1 MRTITVVT
9 VGRSDFG
16 IYRPV
21 LRAIQEAPDLSL
33 RLVASGMHLAP
44 EFGHTVDAIEAE
56 GFEVAERVE
65 MLVSSDTP
73 EGVAKSI
80 GLGVIGFSQ
89 SLARSRPDVLLV
101 LGDRFEMY
109 AAAIAA
115 LPFRIPIAHIHGGEV
130 TEGAIDDAI
139 RHSITKLS
147 HLHFT
152 STQAYADRIIR
163 MGEEPWRVSVSGAP
177 SLDNLAEIEVLG
189 PEALQASLG
198 MHLEQPFVLATY
210 HPATLENQSARAQMD
225 EVIAAVA
232 ERDMPV
238 VFTMPNADPGGR
250 EVSELI
256 RAFTGGH
263 ERVFY
268 VENLGTQAYF
278 SVMANAAL
286 MLGNSSSGIIEACSF
301 GLPVVNI
308 GTRQQGRVRGS
319 NVIDVACERA
329 AIIAGINQAL
339 DPAFRRQIEGSINP
353 YGGGEASKVIIGR
366 LKGVELGAQ
375 LITKRFHDGA

>member
-238 VFTMPNADPGGR
+238 VFTMPNAEPGGR

>member
-1 MRTITVVT
+1 
-9 VGRSDFG
+9 
-16 IYRPV
+16 
-21 LRAIQEAPDLSL
+21 
-33 RLVASGMHLAP
+33 
-44 EFGHTVDAIEAE
+44 
-56 GFEVAERVE
+56 
-65 MLVSSDTP
+65 
-73 EGVAKSI
+73 
-80 GLGVIGFSQ
+80 
-89 SLARSRPDVLLV
+89 
-101 LGDRFEMY
+101 
-109 AAAIAA
+109 
-115 LPFRIPIAHIHGGEV
+115 
-130 TEGAIDDAI
+130 
-139 RHSITKLS
+139 
-147 HLHFT
+147 
-152 STQAYADRIIR
+152 
-163 MGEEPWRVSVSGAP
+163 
-177 SLDNLAEIEVLG
+177 
-189 PEALQASLG
+189 
-198 MHLEQPFVLATY
+198 
-210 HPATLENQSARAQMD
+210 MD

>member
-1 MRTITVVT
+1 MRTITAVT

-21 LRAIQEAPDLSL
+21 LRAIQENPDLSL
-33 RLVASGMHLAP
+33 RLIASGMHLAP
-44 EFGHTVDAIEAE
+44 EFGHTVDAIVDE
-56 GFEVAERVE
+56 GFEVTERVE
-65 MLVSSDTP
+65 MSLSSDTP

-80 GLGVIGFSQ
+80 GLGVIGFGQ
-89 SLARSRPDVLLV
+89 SFARSRPDLLLV

-115 LPFRIPIAHIHGGEV
+115 LPFRIPMAHIHGGEV

-147 HLHFT
+147 HLHFV

-163 MGEEPWRVSVSGAP
+163 MGEEPWRVVVSGAP
-177 SLDNLAEIEVLG
+177 SLDNLAGVEVLG
-189 PEALQASLG
+189 LDALGASLG
-198 MHLEQPFVLATY
+198 VPLEQPFILATY
-210 HPATLENQSARAQMD
+210 HPATLEEQSARVQMD
-225 EVIAAVA
+225 EVLAAIT

-250 EVSELI
+250 EVGEMI
-256 RAFTGGH
+256 RAYTEAH
-263 ERVFY
+263 PTAVY

-278 SVMANAAL
+278 SMMANAAL

-308 GTRQQGRVRGS
+308 GTRQRGRVRGS
-319 NVIDVACERA
+319 NVIDIDCERE
-329 AIIAGINQAL
+329 AIAAGIAQAL
-339 DPAFRRQIEGSINP
+339 DPAFGQHIKGTVNP
-353 YGGGEASKVIIGR
+353 YGSGQASQVIAER
-366 LKGVELGAQ
+366 LQAVELGPQ
-375 LITKRFHDGA
+375 LITKRFYDAG